1 MAFRL
6 GELVAR
12 GSRASVYGW
21 GRGAVAK
28 VPDAGTPEDWIYS
41 EARYTAAVRQ
51 AGAPAPRLI
60 GIEQVN
66 GRAASIYE
74 RVHGPSMWQYVVDRP
89 DRAGHYGHVL
99 ADLQAALFDL
109 VPPVSLPSQ
118 RDRLTC
124 KIRRAAREVDSSLAE
139 ALELLT
145 DRPDPPRLCHGDL
158 HPGNVILAPD
168 GPMIV
173 DWFDACRGDAG
184 ADVARS
190 SLLLLDDELHSPLH
204 LPGADRLTLAALAE
218 AYMER
223 ITDRFPVS
231 ADALERWQAIEAV
244 ARLAEGVSQP
254 QLLRVW
260 QRKDRRSHLS
270 AVPMPTDDGRTRTWL
285 DHETGS

>member
-1 MAFRL
+1 M
-6 GELVAR
+6 
-12 GSRASVYGW
+12 YGW

-28 VPDAGTPEDWIYS
+28 VPDLGTPEDWIYC
-41 EARYTAAVRQ
+41 EARYTAAVRD
-51 AGAPAPRLI
+51 AGAPAPRLL

-89 DRAGHYGHVL
+89 DRAVHYGQVL
-99 ADLQAALFDL
+99 ADLHGALFDL

-124 KIRRAAREVDSSLAE
+124 KIRRAAREVDASLAD
-139 ALELLT
+139 ALDLLT
-145 DRPDPPRLCHGDL
+145 DRPDPPRLCHGDF

-173 DWFDACRGDAG
+173 DWFDACRGDAC

-190 SLLLLDDELHSPLH
+190 SLLLLDDGLSAPQH
-204 LPGADRLTLAALAE
+204 LPGADRMTLVALAE
-218 AYMER
+218 AYMAR
-223 ITDRFPVS
+223 IMHRFPVP
-231 ADALERWQAIEAV
+231 ADVLERWQAIEAV
-244 ARLAEGVSQP
+244 ARLAEGVAQP

-260 QRKDRRSHLS
+260 QRKDRSTHLS
-270 AVPMPTDDGRTRTWL
+270 AVPTLPDGSRLRAWL
-285 DHETGS
+285 GQDTGS